1 MFDNLHPLSTA
12 FIAYII
18 FPPLSSSFRLV
29 FPNVFNND
37 LELFLKLSTL
47 FGLLFNL
54 LDGAHDGRVIAVEP
68 LSDVVVR
75 NVDHLAAQIDRHM
88 ARIGEITRSLGANEV
103 GMAYLV
109 VLLDFVLHGFDGDLL
124 QRTGREVVLE
134 QRFHV
139 GKRDVGV
146 SERGH
151 LRNDLRYGAFEL
163 THVRARY
170 FRDIHLYIFGNI

>member
-47 FGLLFNL
+47 FGLLLNL
-54 LDGAHDGRVIAVEP
+54 LDGAHNGRVIAIEP

-75 NVDHLAAQIDRHM
+75 NVDHLAAQIDCYV
-88 ARIGEITRSLGANEV
+88 ARIGDIARSLRANEV
-103 GMAYLV
+103 GMAYLI
-109 VLLDFVLHGFDGDLL
+109 VLLDFVLHGFDGDFL
-124 QRTGREVVLE
+124 QRAGREMVLE

-163 THVRARY
+163 AYV
-170 FRDIHLYIFGNI
+170 

>member
-47 FGLLFNL
+47 FGLLLDL
-54 LDGAHDGRVIAVEP
+54 LDGAHNGRVVAIEP

-75 NVDHLAAQIDRHM
+75 NIDHLAAQIDRYV
-88 ARIGEITRSLGANEV
+88 ARIGDIARSLRANEV
-103 GMAYLV
+103 GMAHLI
-109 VLLDFVLHGFDGDLL
+109 VLLDFVLHGFDSDFL
-124 QRTGREVVLE
+124 QRAGREMVLE

-163 THVRARY
+163 AYV
-170 FRDIHLYIFGNI
+170 

>member
-47 FGLLFNL
+47 FGLLLDL
-54 LDGAHDGRVIAVEP
+54 LDGAHNGRVIAIEP

-75 NVDHLAAQIDRHM
+75 NVDHLAAQIDRYV
-88 ARIGEITRSLGANEV
+88 ARIGDIARSLRANEV
-103 GMAYLV
+103 GMAHLI
-109 VLLDFVLHGFDGDLL
+109 VLLDFVLHGFDGDFL
-124 QRTGREVVLE
+124 QRAGREMVLE

-163 THVRARY
+163 AYV
-170 FRDIHLYIFGNI
+170 